1 MAPLEIYNHYGY
13 QQDNTKVASG
23 EYPLVDFNV
32 YREADIKEVTA
43 NMAGFGIEQSQMVII
58 EYDKGYGHF
67 VVKRI
72 PKKYGASGDAPPE
85 N

>member
-1 MAPLEIYNHYGY
+1 MTPLEIYRHYGY
-13 QQDNTKVASG
+13 RQDNEKVESG
-23 EYPLVDFNV
+23 KYPSVDFNI
-32 YREADIKEVTA
+32 YREANIKEVTA

-72 PKKYGASGDAPPE
+72 LKKYGASGDAPPE